1 MRNHNFKTRSEVVT
15 IFEKELQKCFVKM
28 IRSGEKLSPRAM
40 IISSVIIIFQKSSL
54 SCFKKGCIWHLSL
67 CFYTQRLRGEC
78 LWSSG
83 KNSKK
88 NLKSNLVKCL
98 IKKLYLSWKSTLDL
112 YKVLYK
118 YYKNYFLATQEMT
131 EAVSWGA
138 LQKNCSPNIPVN
150 LVEKK
155 PSHKRI
161 ISRSSHPELF

>member
-15 IFEKELQKCFVKM
+15 IFEKELQKCFAKM

-88 NLKSNLVKCL
+88 NLKSNLVK
-98 IKKLYLSWKSTLDL
+98 
-112 YKVLYK
+112 VLYK

-161 ISRSSHPELF
+161 MSRSSHPELF